1 MDEQEALDS
10 QNQDL
15 NRTSLVL
22 RVRPG
27 CETAYETLQAGLL
40 EETRRFPGFKGEKVM
55 RPTDPDRPEY
65 TVTLHFENGEAKE
78 RWSRSEER
86 RQWVEGMEALADTPV
101 ITILSGLETWFTL
114 PGDGHTKTAPRYKTA
129 FVVWIA
135 IFPTVLVLSIL
146 VSRLPFEMSQVAS
159 VLVITAVTVP
169 TAVYI
174 LLPRL
179 TRLFE
184 RWLYQESWGTAQ
196 RPNQKE

>member
-1 MDEQEALDS
+1 
-10 QNQDL
+10 
-15 NRTSLVL
+15 
-22 RVRPG
+22 
-27 CETAYETLQAGLL
+27 
-40 EETRRFPGFKGEKVM
+40 M
-55 RPTDPDRPEY
+55 RPRDPDRPEY
-65 TVTLHFENGEAKE
+65 RVTLHFENAEAKE

-101 ITILSGLETWFTL
+101 ITMLNGLETWFTL
-114 PGDGHTKTAPRYKTA
+114 PGDGRTKTAPRYKTA

-146 VSRLPFEMSQVAS
+146 LSRLPFEMSQVAS

-169 TAVYI
+169 AAVYI

-184 RWLYQESWGTAQ
+184 RWLYKEFGRKAQ
-196 RPNQKE
+196 HPNQKE

>member
-1 MDEQEALDS
+1 
-10 QNQDL
+10 
-15 NRTSLVL
+15 
-22 RVRPG
+22 
-27 CETAYETLQAGLL
+27 
-40 EETRRFPGFKGEKVM
+40 
-55 RPTDPDRPEY
+55 
-65 TVTLHFENGEAKE
+65 
-78 RWSRSEER
+78 
-86 RQWVEGMEALADTPV
+86 MEALADTPV
-101 ITILSGLETWFTL
+101 ITILNGLETWFTL

-184 RWLYQESWGTAQ
+184 RWLYKESWGTAQ